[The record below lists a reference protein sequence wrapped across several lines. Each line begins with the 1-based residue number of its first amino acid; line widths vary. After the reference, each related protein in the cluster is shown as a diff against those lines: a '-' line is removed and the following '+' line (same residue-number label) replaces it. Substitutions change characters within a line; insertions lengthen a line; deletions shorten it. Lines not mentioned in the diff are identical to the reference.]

1 MAADQGLPIGQYQL
15 GFYYYHGAGV
25 PKDIVQALKW
35 NRKAADQGYEP
46 ALQAMGAYR
55 PNKMK

>member
-1 MAADQGLPIGQYQL
+1 L

-55 PNKMK
+55 PKKNELK